1 MGEVCGLSVL
11 ILLDSGSSIS
21 FISSTIANQCPNLT
35 SLPQPL
41 LVRVANGAQ
50 MTCESALVDTVWSL
64 QGYQFTTTFRVLDLT
79 QYDVVLGMDWLA
91 TNSPMMVHWLDKWVS
106 IPVGNSYIKLYGVKT
121 SDSQGSFIQLC
132 SLSDFSTKEQDM
144 IQSLPVGLQALLDQY
159 SSVFELPKGLPPA
172 RDCDHHIP
180 LVPDARPVQM
190 RPYRY
195 APALK
200 TEIEKQVTEMLESD
214 IIQHSKSPFA
224 SSVILVRKKDNTY
237 RFCVDYRHLNA
248 LTAKTKFHVPVIDEF
263 LDELHGAAWFSTLDL
278 RAGFHQIRMAPQD
291 QYKTAFQT
299 HHGHFEFRVMAF
311 GLTGAPATFQGAM
324 NKTLQPLLR
333 KCVLVFFDDILV
345 YSDTWDNHLIHL
357 EWVLQ
362 LLKQDQWQIK
372 LSKCSWAQQTIAYL
386 GHVISKAGVATDPAK
401 VAAVSS
407 WPQPRNCKELRGF
420 LGLAGYYRKFVRNF
434 GVIAKPLTNLLK
446 KNSVFVWTSEHVSAF
461 TRLQQALS
469 AAPVLALP
477 NFDKPFALET
487 DASGFGVGAVLLQDS
502 HPLAFV
508 SKPFGIKHMGLSVYE
523 KEYLAVLLAVDHW
536 RSYLQHAPLHY
547 LHGSSESLPPQ

>member
-1 MGEVCGLSVL
+1 
-11 ILLDSGSSIS
+11 
-21 FISSTIANQCPNLT
+21 
-35 SLPQPL
+35 
-41 LVRVANGAQ
+41 
-50 MTCESALVDTVWSL
+50 
-64 QGYQFTTTFRVLDLT
+64 
-79 QYDVVLGMDWLA
+79 
-91 TNSPMMVHWLDKWVS
+91 
-106 IPVGNSYIKLYGVKT
+106 
-121 SDSQGSFIQLC
+121 
-132 SLSDFSTKEQDM
+132 
-144 IQSLPVGLQALLDQY
+144 
-159 SSVFELPKGLPPA
+159 VFELPKGLPPT

-180 LVPDARPVQM
+180 LVLDALPVQM

-195 APALK
+195 APVLK
-200 TEIEKQVTEMLESD
+200 TEIEKQVTEMLESG

-248 LTAKTKFHVPVIDEF
+248 LTAKTKFPVPVIDEF
-263 LDELHGAAWFSTLDL
+263 LDELHGVAWFSTLDL

-299 HHGHFEFRVMAF
+299 HHGLFEFRVMAF

-324 NKTLQPLLR
+324 NKTLQPLYTS
-333 KCVLVFFDDILV
+333 VLVFFDDILV

-386 GHVISKAGVATDPAK
+386 GNVISKAGVATDPAK

-420 LGLAGYYRKFVRNF
+420 LGLAGYYQKFVRNF

-446 KNSVFVWTSEHVSAF
+446 KNSVFVWTSEHTSAF

-469 AAPVLALP
+469 AAPMLALP
-477 NFDKPFALET
+477 NFDKPFALEI
-487 DASGFGVGAVLLQDS
+487 DASGFGVCAVLLQDS

-508 SKPFGIKHMGLSVYE
+508 SKPLGIKHMGLFVYE
-523 KEYLAVLLAVDHW
+523 KEYLAVLLAFDHW
-536 RSYLQHAPLHY
+536 RSYLQHAPFIIYTDHRSLSYNNEKQLKTPWQQKVFTKLLGLQYQVVYKKGSDNSATDTLSRCPHY
-547 LHGSSESLPPQ
+547 SVEFAAITVSSPRWMTNIQQ